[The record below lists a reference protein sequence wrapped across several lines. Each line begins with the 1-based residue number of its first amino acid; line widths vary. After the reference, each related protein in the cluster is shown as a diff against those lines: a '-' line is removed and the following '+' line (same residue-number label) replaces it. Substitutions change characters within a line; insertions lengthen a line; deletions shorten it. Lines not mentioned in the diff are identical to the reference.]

1 MYCKAPPFQAAYTVF
16 SFMNE
21 MRVDAEL
28 QLISM
33 GGEVNTIQLGPAFE
47 VSRISEL
54 SPTQ

>member
-21 MRVDAEL
+21 MLVDAEL